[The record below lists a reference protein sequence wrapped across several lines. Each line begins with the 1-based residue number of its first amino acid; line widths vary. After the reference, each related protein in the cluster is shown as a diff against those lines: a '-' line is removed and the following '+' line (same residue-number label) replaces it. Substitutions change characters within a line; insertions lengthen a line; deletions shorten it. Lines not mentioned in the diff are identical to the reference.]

1 MLTCL
6 GVDAELET
14 ALIQGMNKQHILS
27 EIKRTAAANG
37 GVPLGMSRFFQET
50 GIKNSD
56 SDWIGKFWARW
67 GDALREAGFEA
78 NQLQTAY
85 SEDMLI
91 EKLIRLT
98 RELGHFPVRA
108 ELNMKSR
115 SDDDFPWSLTFEK
128 HFGPV
133 PRRAAKVLDY
143 CRSRAGYEDI
153 VALCEPIVSAARDDS
168 AGGKIE
174 PEEVVGF
181 VYLMKSGRHY
191 KIGRSNAAG
200 RREYE
205 LAIQMPE
212 KLVTV
217 HTIRTDDPVGIEDYW
232 HRRFADKRK
241 NGEWFDLVAADL
253 RAFKRRKFM

>member
-1 MLTCL
+1 M
-6 GVDAELET
+6 
-14 ALIQGMNKQHILS
+14 
-27 EIKRTAAANG
+27 
-37 GVPLGMSRFFQET
+37 PLGTSRFFQET
-50 GIKNSD
+50 GIKS
-56 SDWIGKFWARW
+56 SDWLGKFWARW
-67 GDALREAGFEA
+67 GDALREAGFEP

-91 EKLIRLT
+91 EKLISLT

-115 SDDDFPWSLTFEK
+115 SDDNFPWSLTFEK
-128 HFGPV
+128 YFGPI
-133 PRRAAKVLDY
+133 RQRAAKILEY
-143 CRSRAGYEDI
+143 CRSRPGFEDI
-153 VALCEPIVSAARDDS
+153 IALCEPIASVTREDS
-168 AGGKIE
+168 VKEEIK
-174 PEEVVGF
+174 PEEVIGF

-205 LAIQMPE
+205 LAIQMPD

-217 HTIRTDDPVGIEDYW
+217 HTIRTDDPAGIEDYW

-241 NGEWFDLVAADL
+241 NGECFDLATADVK
-253 RAFKRRKFM
+253 AFKRRKFM